1 MNITLKS
8 FVLAPIAALATIGS
22 AAAADIQLR
31 GSVVN
36 ISHRDLAVT
45 LDVVPEAQG
54 DKVID
59 KAC

>member
-45 LDVVPEAQG
+45 LDVVPEAQVT
-54 DKVID
+54 KL
-59 KAC
+59 